1 MIRLLL
7 PTILS
12 LLLSACL
19 TLPKINGAEAPG
31 PTKDSAQ
38 SLFIKGIDRFE
49 PSQRT
54 EAFLELEQNF
64 SDSAWNRRAKILAN
78 LAGSRRLLE
87 KQLRR
92 QQAVISK
99 QQNDKL
105 TLKKLTQENNLLQE
119 QVKVLKSLIIDLELH
134 QP

>member
-1 MIRLLL
+1 MNRLLL

-19 TLPKINGAEAPG
+19 TLPKIDGSKAPEL
-31 PTKDSAQ
+31 TKDSAQ
-38 SLFIKGIDRFE
+38 SLFIEGIDRFE
-49 PSQRT
+49 PGHRT
-54 EAFLELEQNF
+54 EAFLKLEQNF
-64 SDSAWNRRAKILAN
+64 SDSAWNQRAKVLAN
-78 LAGSRRLLE
+78 LAGSRRILE
-87 KQLRR
+87 KQIQR
-92 QQAVISK
+92 QQAVIDK

-105 TLKKLTQENNLLQE
+105 ALKKLTQENDLLQE